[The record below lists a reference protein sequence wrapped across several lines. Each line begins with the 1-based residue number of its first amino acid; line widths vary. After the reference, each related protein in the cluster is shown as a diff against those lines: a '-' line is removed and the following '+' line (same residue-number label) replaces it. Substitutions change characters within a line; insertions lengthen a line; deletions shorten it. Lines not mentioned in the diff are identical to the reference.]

1 MFKWKHEKSEQK
13 LTKKVYKE
21 NDWSCETFFNFDLYL
36 SFVSISIQNNFKK
49 LVIFNKVLNK
59 FKLSVSISNPVLNLQ
74 KTVDLS

>member
-21 NDWSCETFFNFDLYL
+21 NDWSYETFFNFDLYL

-49 LVIFNKVLNK
+49 LIIFNKVLNK